1 MWKSKSIFLM
11 LCLVLETI
19 LVIKNQKKKK
29 KKQKQFHEAMFI
41 SKKYERK
48 YQGKKIKKKNR
59 IK

>member
-1 MWKSKSIFLM
+1 M

-19 LVIKNQKKKK
+19 LVIENQKKKK

-48 YQGKKIKKKNR
+48 YQGKKIKKEK
-59 IK
+59 

>member
-19 LVIKNQKKKK
+19 LVIENQKKRKM
-29 KKQKQFHEAMFI
+29 QKQFHEAMFI

-48 YQGKKIKKKNR
+48 YQGKKIKKEK
-59 IK
+59 

>member
-11 LCLVLETI
+11 LCSVLKTI
-19 LVIKNQKKKK
+19 LVIENQK
-29 KKQKQFHEAMFI
+29 KKQKQFHEDMFI